1 VVTEFDIPAN
11 PETFGTAVND
21 VPIFVITGNA
31 LGTVK
36 SDPQISVTIKL
47 FDRRFINAES

>member
-1 VVTEFDIPAN
+1 MVTEFDIPAN

-21 VPIFVITGNA
+21 VPILVIRGNE

-36 SDPQISVTIKL
+36 SDPHTSVTIKL
-47 FDRRFINAES
+47 FDRRFKKAES